1 MRCRLIHTAA
11 VLGFAVAVAIPIVAC
26 AARGGVA
33 HSEPVVD
40 TKPAAVPEKPLLR
53 ASDLKRLEDAPP
65 PDARVPYGDSPL
77 QFGELRLP
85 PNGKKP
91 YPVAIFVH
99 GGCWLAEYDIAH
111 TRALAEAF
119 AQAGI
124 AVWAI
129 EYRRVG
135 DEGGGWPGTFLD
147 IARGAD
153 HLREVAR
160 TYPLD
165 LSRVI
170 AVGHSA
176 GGQFVLWL
184 AARERLPAGSELRG
198 ALPEG
203 GEPIHLRGVLG
214 LAAAGDLAYLH
225 EQKVCGHVI
234 DKLMGGGPDAV
245 PERYAAG
252 SPAQLVPVDVPQI
265 LLNGVHDSNWTPVAE
280 RYIEAARAAGAS
292 KLRVVEAPESGH
304 FEMID
309 PTSST
314 WPLVLEAAR
323 DLLDWGITPRAETGR

>member
-1 MRCRLIHTAA
+1 MRSRLIRATSI
-11 VLGFAVAVAIPIVAC
+11 LGFLVAVAMPAMGCVAG
-26 AARGGVA
+26 ADVARR
-33 HSEPVVD
+33 EPVTD
-40 TKPAAVPEKPLLR
+40 AAQPPAPAPPAPDKPLMR
-53 ASDLKRLEDAPP
+53 ASDLGRLEEAPP
-65 PDARVPYGDSPL
+65 PDERVPYGDDPL

-99 GGCWLAEYDIAH
+99 GGCWLAEYVIAH

-124 AVWAI
+124 ATWAI

-135 DEGGGWPGTFLD
+135 DEGGGWPNTFLD

-160 TYPLD
+160 SYPLD

-176 GGQFVLWL
+176 GGQFALWL
-184 AARERLPAGSELRG
+184 AARDRLPESSELRRDSE
-198 ALPEG
+198 AR
-203 GEPIHLRGVLG
+203 EPIRLRGVLG
-214 LAAAGDLAYLH
+214 LAAAGDLAFLH

-234 DKLMGGGPDAV
+234 DKLMGGSPAEV

-252 SPAQLVPVDVPQI
+252 SPAQLVPVGTPQI
-265 LLNGVHDSNWTPVAE
+265 LLNGVHDSSWTPVAL

-292 KLRVVEAPESGH
+292 NLRVVEAPESGH

-309 PTSST
+309 PSSST

-323 DLLDWGITPRAETGR
+323 DLLD